1 MRGFLHNLS
10 CNLIKLFPARLGVSF
25 RTLALLAWAAPFV
38 VSTPVRAELQLASVL
53 TDHAVLQ
60 RDLPIH
66 VWGQDSP
73 AGKVTV
79 TFHGQSVTVTASSVG
94 LWEAWLK
101 PEAAGGPFT
110 LVVHGSSE
118 LTRSDLL
125 VGDVWFA
132 SGQSNMEMPLAGFPP
147 SAHVTNAEQEIAQAD
162 LPQVRLLRVE
172 HQSSDSPLPAFS
184 GAWQPCSP
192 ATARGFS
199 AVAYFFAREIN
210 RREHIPIGVID
221 SSWGGT
227 PIDSW
232 ISLDAL
238 SADPSLMPA
247 FAARAHFADMQTH
260 LDLIEAGEKKAD
272 AEAAAHHLPK
282 PSHPWHPDPS
292 SWIPAGLY
300 NGMVAPFTPY
310 AVKGFLWYQGE
321 TDSAA
326 DRAGLYAKLL
336 PTLIADW
343 RQQWGLGN
351 LPFLLVQISSF
362 ESPGENWGLI
372 RDSQRRSLHVVNTGM
387 AVTLDIGQ
395 RDNVHP
401 PDKQT
406 VGARLALAGR
416 AVAYGETGLEF
427 SGPLYRQA
435 TRDGGALQI
444 WFDHA
449 EGLHS
454 NGSELKGFEIAGADG
469 RFVAATAK
477 VEGTVVVVSSA
488 EVAEPVE
495 VRYGWQSFTDGNL
508 YNSASLPASTF
519 AARVP

>member
-1 MRGFLHNLS
+1 MKLS
-10 CNLIKLFPARLGVSF
+10 FF
-25 RTLALLAWAAPFV
+25 TLATFTLAAMCAV
-38 VSTPVRAELQLASVL
+38 VTPVRAEVRLASVI

-60 RDLPIH
+60 RDAPIH
-66 VWGQDSP
+66 LWGDASP
-73 AGKVTV
+73 AEKITIH
-79 TFHGQSVTVTASSVG
+79 FHDQSVATTASHVG
-94 LWEAWLK
+94 LWEAWLM
-101 PEAAGGPFT
+101 PETAGGPFT
-110 LVVHGSSE
+110 LTVRGSSE

-147 SAHVTNAEQEIAQAD
+147 TAHITNAAQEIAQAE
-162 LPQVRLLRVE
+162 LPQVRLLRME
-172 HQSSDSPLPAFS
+172 HKSSDSPLAGIS
-184 GAWQPCSP
+184 AAWQPCTP
-192 ATARGFS
+192 ATAQNFS
-199 AVAYFFAREIN
+199 AVAYFFAREIS

-238 SADPSLMPA
+238 SADTSLMPA

-260 LDLIEAGEKKAD
+260 LEFTESDEKRAD
-272 AEAAAHHLPK
+272 AEAAANHLPA

-292 SWIPAGLY
+292 SWIPAALY

-310 AVKGFLWYQGE
+310 TIKGFLWYQGE
-321 TDSAA
+321 TDSAP
-326 DRAGLYAKLL
+326 DRVDLYAKLL

-343 RQQWGLGN
+343 RRQWRQGD

-362 ESPGENWGLI
+362 ESPKENWGLI
-372 RDSQRRSLHVVNTGM
+372 RDSQRRALQVANTGM

-406 VGARLALAGR
+406 VGARLALAAR
-416 AVAYGETGLEF
+416 ALAYGEPALAF
-427 SGPLYRQA
+427 NGPLFRET
-435 TRDGGALQI
+435 TREGGSLRV

-454 NGSELKGFEIAGADG
+454 SGAAVLGFEVAGSDG
-469 RFVAATAK
+469 HFVPAAAS
-477 VEGTVVVVSSA
+477 VQGTSVVVSA
-488 EVAEPVE
+488 PEVAEPTQ
-495 VRYGWQSFTDGNL
+495 VRYAWQNFTDANL
-508 YNSASLPASTF
+508 YNGVPLPASTF
-519 AARVP
+519 VAEVP

>member
-1 MRGFLHNLS
+1 MKLRYFHLAVFPLAMS
-10 CNLIKLFPARLGVSF
+10 CL
-25 RTLALLAWAAPFV
+25 V
-38 VSTPVRAELQLASVL
+38 VTTARAEVRLTSVI

-60 RDLPIH
+60 RDAPIH
-66 VWGQDSP
+66 LWGAASP
-73 AGKVTV
+73 AEKITIH
-79 TFHGQSVTVTASSVG
+79 FHDQSVATTASRLG
-94 LWEAWLK
+94 LWEAWLM
-101 PEAAGGPFT
+101 PEPAGGPFT
-110 LVVHGSSE
+110 LTVHGSSE
-118 LTRSDLL
+118 LSRSDLL

-132 SGQSNMEMPLAGFPP
+132 SGQSNMEMPLGGFPP
-147 SAHVTNAEQEIAQAD
+147 QAHITNAAQEIAQAE
-162 LPQVRLLRVE
+162 LPQVRLLRME
-172 HQSSDSPLPAFS
+172 HKSSDSPLAGITS
-184 GAWQPCSP
+184 VWQLCTPD
-192 ATARGFS
+192 TAKDFS
-199 AVAYFFAREIN
+199 AVAYFFAREIS

-238 SADPSLMPA
+238 SADASLMPA

-260 LDLIEAGEKKAD
+260 LEQIESAEKSAD
-272 AEAAAHHLPK
+272 AEAAAHHLAA

-310 AVKGFLWYQGE
+310 TIKGFLWYQGE

-326 DRAGLYAKLL
+326 DRVNLYAKLL

-343 RQQWGLGN
+343 RRQWRQGN
-351 LPFLLVQISSF
+351 LPFLFVQISSF
-362 ESPGENWGLI
+362 ESPQENWGLI
-372 RDSQRRSLHVVNTGM
+372 RDSQRRTLHVANTGM

-406 VGARLALAGR
+406 VGARLALAAR
-416 AVAYGETGLEF
+416 ALAYGEPTLAF
-427 SGPLYRQA
+427 NGPLYRQT
-435 TRDGGALQI
+435 TRDGGSLRI

-454 NGSELKGFEIAGADG
+454 SGDVLKGFEVAGADG
-469 RFVAATAK
+469 HFVPATAS
-477 VEGTVVVVSSA
+477 VQGTSVVVSA
-488 EVAEPVE
+488 PEGVEPAQ
-495 VRYGWQSFTDGNL
+495 VRYAWQSFTDANL
-508 YNSASLPASTF
+508 YNGVPLPASTF
-519 AARVP
+519 VAEVP